1 MRIQR
6 TKEGTFL
13 LVETDSNGETF
24 TIDERDTYVE
34 ICDAMED
41 WLRCDEEWDKCD
53 EDEEIQL

>member
-41 WLRCDEEWDKCD
+41 WLRCDEEWDKTE
-53 EDEEIQL
+53 EDEEI

>member
-13 LVETDSNGETF
+13 LVETDSDGNTF

-34 ICDAMED
+34 IRDAMDD
-41 WLRCDEEWDKCD
+41 WLRCDEEWDKTG
-53 EDEEIQL
+53 EDEED